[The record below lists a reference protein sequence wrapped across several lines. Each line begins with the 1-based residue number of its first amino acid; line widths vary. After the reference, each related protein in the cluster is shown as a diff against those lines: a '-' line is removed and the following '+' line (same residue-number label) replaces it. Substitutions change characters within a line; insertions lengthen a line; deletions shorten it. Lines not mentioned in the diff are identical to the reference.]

1 MSPDQRTLQQQRCAL
16 ITSPPPDTIT
26 GSAPTPSYF
35 AALRR
40 ERVLV
45 RAIVSVD
52 GNLTP
57 AIHVGCIEVAPGI
70 MSSAGRGTR
79 EGLLSHIHGGKAR
92 SGSENQRG
100 FWRTPSVC
108 AHHRGCPEEV
118 DGVMVE
124 RAPHARMGW
133 DTYLSRSCWG
143 PIHGM
148 NEVGPLAPV
157 GVTDSRAQ
165 QGARQ
170 KRSSNCLG
178 MFLPIQPALAVNV
191 IASRRAYRGAPSRR
205 VAPRQ
210 RRPPGDRSFGWE
222 ISWVM
227 SSGGTTVFVDASGVV
242 MRVSG
247 WVPERGRQ
255 RQARQAPVPFG
266 ARAGNS
272 CAVGLSLARLHPH
285 EPHPASTTMRLESG
299 RLCKSSFLGPTHAR
313 TSGCL
318 SPSGTE
324 EPLLKPPSLTPHE
337 ATPKA
342 SATYRA
348 PLRRKLQAAMKI
360 HGGVPRFACMR
371 RAGTSVDRTRNDGAP
386 AREKYIRAG
395 GRCTWDG
402 APAHEGWKG
411 GAFIFIQVGAF
422 AYTLGGVGAGGQ
434 RRWYSCSRLSVDS

>member
-35 AALRR
+35 AALLR
-40 ERVLV
+40 ERFLV

-247 WVPERGRQ
+247 WVPERGSGTLG
-255 RQARQAPVPFG
+255 VCKG
-266 ARAGNS
+266 GH
-272 CAVGLSLARLHPH
+272 GLSNVSRALTPQIA
-285 EPHPASTTMRLESG
+285 
-299 RLCKSSFLGPTHAR
+299 
-313 TSGCL
+313 
-318 SPSGTE
+318 SGTRE
-324 EPLLKPPSLTPHE
+324 RLSSIAEPVSILALSICVLKTPVRPSPLLVYPS
-337 ATPKA
+337 
-342 SATYRA
+342 
-348 PLRRKLQAAMKI
+348 KI

-402 APAHEGWKG
+402 APAHEGWKS